1 MLSANG
7 LLEQSRTKWAAKRF
21 PIEGVDFLSAHVAK
35 QQEWIGGSIRNRG
48 LVISSAAGSS

>member
-7 LLEQSRTKWAAKRF
+7 LLEQSGRKWAAKRF

-35 QQEWIGGSIRNRG
+35 QQK
-48 LVISSAAGSS
+48 